1 MPVKIVNCKEISREE
16 WLEYRRAG
24 IGGSDAAVIVGLNPW
39 RSLSELYADKLGLLP
54 DKEDNEQM
62 RIGRDLEEYVA
73 RRFCEATGKKVRRN
87 NWMFHKSGNTNL
99 TANVDR
105 EIVGENAGLECKTTS
120 AFAKSDFENGQIP
133 LYYYCQCVHYMN
145 VMGYDRMYLA
155 VLVLGKAF
163 YWFTIDRN
171 DDEIK
176 ALEDAENEFWNH
188 HVITGIPPAGD
199 GSESAERATAAIFRA
214 KETLEPVSL
223 FPADDRVAEY
233 LRLQAESKAL
243 EKQANAVKES
253 IQAFLGGAQI
263 GKSDRYFV
271 SWKETESTRVDTKAL
286 KEKYPQV
293 YAAVAKT
300 STARRF
306 TAKEIVNE

>member
-1 MPVKIVNCKEISREE
+1 MPVKIVNCKEIDRAT

-24 IGGSDAAVIVGLNPW
+24 IGGSDAAVIVGLNPF
-39 RSLSELYADKLGLLP
+39 RSLSELYADKMGLLP
-54 DKEDNEQM
+54 DKEDTEQM

-87 NWMFHKSGNTNL
+87 NWMWHKDGSPYL

-120 AFAKSDFENGQIP
+120 AFAKSDFENGEIP
-133 LYYYCQCVHYMN
+133 LYYYCQCCHYMD

-163 YWFTIDRN
+163 YWFEIDRN

-176 ALEDAENEFWNH
+176 ALENAENAFWQNH
-188 HVITGIPPAGD
+188 ILPQIPPEGD
-199 GSESAERATAAIFRA
+199 GSESAERATSAIFPAKRA
-214 KETLEPVSL
+214 EDPINL
-223 FPADDRVAEY
+223 FPADDLIKDY
-233 LRLQAESKAL
+233 LRLQMDLKAI
-243 EKQANAVKES
+243 EKQANKVKES
-253 IQAFLGGAQI
+253 IQAFLGGAQA
-263 GKSDRYFV
+263 GKSDRYV
-271 SWKETESTRVDTKAL
+271 ASWKETESTRVDTKAL
-286 KEKYPQV
+286 KDRYPQV

-300 STARRF
+300 STVRRF
-306 TAKEIVNE
+306 TVKEIEK